1 MLPATVSAVAGRR
14 EGSADNSE
22 VFASRLDPLFKPCS
36 GRKKGR
42 PVPAALGHTTNPAY
56 SRSVSMHCRS

>member
-22 VFASRLDPLFKPCS
+22 EFA
-36 GRKKGR
+36 GRRRQKQ
-42 PVPAALGHTTNPAY
+42 A
-56 SRSVSMHCRS
+56 SSS